1 MKKNVLLFLL
11 LAAAVVGS
19 LSAQETE
26 ESEAPATNTLM
37 SEEDIVFNGQDGVS
51 QNNTAEAVEP
61 GGNLTIWSF
70 VSMVLVLGGVVAA
83 IYGLFF
89 LLKRIAG
96 RGYPDNDLIQILSSK
111 SLSSTRSVHLI
122 SLGRRFLLVGS
133 AENSVNLIAEI
144 DDKESRDEIDVFL
157 AREDFSP
164 KKSFRKLIGGLLSGG
179 EESGDA
185 SVSSSA
191 HFLKNQ
197 GERMKNL

>member
-11 LAAAVVGS
+11 LMAAVVGS
-19 LSAQETE
+19 LSAQERE
-26 ESEAPATNTLM
+26 ESEAPAGEAIV
-37 SEEDIVFNGQDGVS
+37 SEADIIFDGGEGAAE
-51 QNNTAEAVEP
+51 NNTTEAVEP

-96 RGYPDNDLIQILSSK
+96 RGYPDNDLIRILSSK

-157 AREDFSP
+157 AREDSSP
-164 KKSFRKLIGGLLSGG
+164 KKSFRQLIGGLLSGS
-179 EESGDA
+179 EEGGDD

-197 GERMKNL
+197 GQRMKNL